1 MVLESIIDPHNAEK
15 KPWHVF
21 FIAIIFTF
29 IAIFVSNVLFP
40 SEISILTI
48 AFITILF
55 VPFFQHL
62 FSIEEKKDEAEAEGK
77 IREGILQRHKQI
89 IIIFSYFFLG
99 IIVATSFVYIF
110 FPGHAEKLFTL
121 QTKTLESI
129 STQATGHAVFDTA
142 FWRILTNNTSVLL
155 LIFLTSILFASG
167 AIFILAW
174 NASVIGVFVGLFIES
189 LIETGMSTGVA
200 YLYGVPLGLGQII
213 IHGLPEVVAYFL
225 VSIAGGILSVAIVRE
240 KFNTPEFKEVFKDAF
255 IFFIVAEF
263 LIILAAWLE
272 VLV

>member
-129 STQATGHAVFDTA
+129 STQATGRAVFDTA

>member
-21 FIAIIFTF
+21 SIAVIFTL
-29 IAIFVSNVLFP
+29 IAIFISNVLFP

-62 FSIEEKKDEAEAEGK
+62 FSIEERKDEEEAEGK
-77 IREGILQRHKQI
+77 IHQGLLQRHRQI
-89 IIIFSYFFLG
+89 ITIFSYFFLG

-110 FPGHAEKLFTL
+110 LPGIGENVFSL
-121 QTKTLESI
+121 QAKTLESI
-129 STQATGHAVFDTA
+129 STQATGHALFDAA
-142 FWRILTNNTSVLL
+142 FWRILINNTSVLV
-155 LIFLTSILFASG
+155 LIFLTSVLFGSG
-167 AIFILAW
+167 AVFILAW

-189 LIETGMSTGVA
+189 LIKTGMATHVA
-200 YLYGVPLGLGQII
+200 YLYGVPLGLGQIL
-213 IHGLPEVVAYFL
+213 IHGIPEVAAYFL
-225 VSIAGGILSVAIVRE
+225 VGIGGGILSVAITRE
-240 KFNTPEFKEVFKDAF
+240 KFTTPEFKEVFRDAF
-255 IFFIVAEF
+255 LFLVAAEV
-263 LIILAAWLE
+263 LIIIAAWLE